1 MRSAAN
7 LHQGIPSVDCI
18 LARTKSD
25 KDALPTSIILVV
37 ASDVD
42 LRRSIE
48 FALEAE
54 GYVVNSHARLFEAT
68 MSPTASAAAC
78 MVVDEASLQDL
89 ADWRMFCRLT
99 KPSVLLAD
107 QSKRL
112 VGTEAACIIFKPLL
126 GNALVETVRQVVPA
140 DGRT

>member
-1 MRSAAN
+1 
-7 LHQGIPSVDCI
+7 
-18 LARTKSD
+18 
-25 KDALPTSIILVV
+25 LPTSIILVV
-37 ASDVD
+37 AFDVD

-78 MVVDEASLQDL
+78 MVVDEACLEDL
-89 ADWRMFCRLT
+89 ADWRMFCLMT
-99 KPSVLLAD
+99 KPTVLLAD
-107 QSKRL
+107 QSERL
-112 VGTEAACIIFKPLL
+112 DGTEAACIIFKPLL
-126 GNALVETVRQVVPA
+126 GNALVETVRHVVPA